1 MWNESLI
8 TNLTF
13 FPFWCFTSLFC
24 FELYMAA
31 RDKKYERSEETEEE
45 KWRVIVTRDIQR
57 NYNIDN
63 RYGEKTTAVYNCL

>member
-1 MWNESLI
+1 
-8 TNLTF
+8 
-13 FPFWCFTSLFC
+13 
-24 FELYMAA
+24 MAA